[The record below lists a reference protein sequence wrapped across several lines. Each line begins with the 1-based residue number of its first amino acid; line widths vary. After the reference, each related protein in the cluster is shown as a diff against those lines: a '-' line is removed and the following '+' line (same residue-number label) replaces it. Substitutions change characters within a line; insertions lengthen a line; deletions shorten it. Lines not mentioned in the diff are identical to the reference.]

1 MSSPPKQDQGN
12 SYTGQ
17 SERFSTTSRGSLTQ
31 RRAERGVD
39 VPVSFTDLRRPSTSS
54 VSDAF
59 GFDNYVFGGV
69 SPVMGSSF
77 SAINEERYYFVP
89 TPYDQRPEFL
99 HRYSSLRSRYERE
112 RRGSRKSNRQ
122 NDQRQR
128 DGNHEYSD
136 LANQRDTETDESDIE
151 MPDDDLTG
159 MSPDDLT
166 GVGGSSTRSNVY
178 QGYGQNMSI
187 PPQLPLIKRE
197 SFSFSFEDTINNTNG
212 KADRDNNGSSSSNT
226 PVPPTAENPDKGKLW
241 LRSIQRSTDKR
252 DNNSKDQIFVR
263 RHGTYS
269 DSPIAFNPP
278 PWLREKDAMD
288 EIRNITSGIR
298 EQNMDVREQNRNSS
312 IENNM
317 DSFFSMAKKVAATP
331 PKPTP
336 NPINVPRPRK
346 FLLQT
351 AVFQVINSNT
361 VKDRYLFLFNDLL
374 FIAKPTMDESIMS
387 GPTSSNS
394 RNMSEDSMGIYSKYG
409 DNHHRYRFRPTQDS
423 LFQVKN
429 IVELSKVTLYVTR
442 DYEAEPVLQKTNADG
457 QVILPPPRKIH
468 PILASA
474 LRKFE
479 SDPDRAI
486 SYLMEKKILTEDPIS
501 IANFLFKTADLSRRQ
516 LGRYISN
523 PDNSN
528 VFHAFLD
535 CFRLQGMRLD
545 EALRTFL
552 ITFRLPS
559 KYDSLHYV
567 ISTFA
572 KKWHDTNQNVV
583 KFHEDMIVKVIFAM
597 LRLNSSIWHDRD
609 ADQDVFLFAMDR
621 REQKKEK
628 MATSSEQGDNKSGKS
643 QENIPTPAE
652 FLERWSI
659 YDQYNLV
666 PKEFMIEMYDSIR
679 EEKMETGW
687 DHKYQANADSNSN
700 NSAQDTGAQQEQE
713 LIISVLPHR
722 LPTRLTKGIPSSKIT
737 IYIPEPDPELQI
749 KLRGQDLVCEP
760 SVLDFSKS
768 RMQTFTITGSTLGR
782 TSLMFIKSGSRAGR
796 YVSPALPRTKAIV
809 VERSFMRHTFQIGFY
824 QTELKEPLFDP
835 SRRRSSAQ
843 SATQQSQGGGDN
855 QDGDQEANAR
865 RLEIQRTKRKYMFS
879 VESEDSLREWV
890 NQLRNLCGHVNREG
904 HHQISSKDTATKTP
918 EELVSLQVLKEAL
931 LADEAKRGIMGLR
944 NMNIDKRASLIS
956 AHGGDPLSPPSGSE
970 VGLAD
975 DERSKFLTSPNLL
988 SPDNSGGKSISA
1000 AAAANVVAKRG
1011 HEIVK
1016 LAVQNSLMPTML
1028 GFMKHSLEM
1037 S

>member
-1 MSSPPKQDQGN
+1 MREQKLDVQEQTRNN
-12 SYTGQ
+12 SVQ
-17 SERFSTTSRGSLTQ
+17 
-31 RRAERGVD
+31 
-39 VPVSFTDLRRPSTSS
+39 
-54 VSDAF
+54 
-59 GFDNYVFGGV
+59 
-69 SPVMGSSF
+69 
-77 SAINEERYYFVP
+77 
-89 TPYDQRPEFL
+89 
-99 HRYSSLRSRYERE
+99 
-112 RRGSRKSNRQ
+112 
-122 NDQRQR
+122 
-128 DGNHEYSD
+128 
-136 LANQRDTETDESDIE
+136 
-151 MPDDDLTG
+151 
-159 MSPDDLT
+159 
-166 GVGGSSTRSNVY
+166 SNV
-178 QGYGQNMSI
+178 
-187 PPQLPLIKRE
+187 
-197 SFSFSFEDTINNTNG
+197 
-212 KADRDNNGSSSSNT
+212 
-226 PVPPTAENPDKGKLW
+226 
-241 LRSIQRSTDKR
+241 
-252 DNNSKDQIFVR
+252 
-263 RHGTYS
+263 
-269 DSPIAFNPP
+269 
-278 PWLREKDAMD
+278 
-288 EIRNITSGIR
+288 
-298 EQNMDVREQNRNSS
+298 
-312 IENNM
+312 
-317 DSFFSMAKKVAATP
+317 DSFFSMAKKVAITP
-331 PKPTP
+331 LKPTP

-374 FIAKPTMDESIMS
+374 FIAKPIMDESIMS
-387 GPTSSNS
+387 GLTSSNS
-394 RNMSEDSMGIYSKYG
+394 RSMSEDSMGGHSKYS
-409 DNHHRYRFRPTQDS
+409 DNHRYRFRPTQDS

-442 DYEAEPVLQKTNADG
+442 DYEVEPVLLKSNADG
-457 QVILPPPRKIH
+457 QMVLPPPRKIH

-523 PDNSN
+523 PENSN

-545 EALRTFL
+545 EAVRTFL

-559 KYDSLHYV
+559 KYESLHYV
-567 ISTFA
+567 ITTFA
-572 KKWHDTNQNVV
+572 KKWHDTNQNVL

-597 LRLNSSIWHDRD
+597 LRLNSAIWHDRD
-609 ADQDVFLFAMDR
+609 VDQDVFLFAMDR

-628 MATSSEQGDNKSGKS
+628 LASGSEQSDNKSGMS
-643 QENIPTPAE
+643 QESIPTPAE

-666 PKEFMIEMYDSIR
+666 PKEFMVEMYDSIR

-687 DHKYQANADSNSN
+687 DHKYQPHANTMSN
-700 NSAQDTGAQQEQE
+700 NSTPDVAAQQEQE

-722 LPTRLTKGIPSSKIT
+722 LPTRLTKGVPSSKVT
-737 IYIPEPDPELQI
+737 IYIPEPDPDLQI
-749 KLRGQDLVCEP
+749 KLRGQDLVCQP
-760 SVLDFSKS
+760 SVLDFSRS

-824 QTELKEPLFDP
+824 HTEVKESLLDP

-843 SATQQSQGGGDN
+843 SPTQQSKGAGEN
-855 QDGDQEANAR
+855 QDDDRETNISR
-865 RLEIQRTKRKYMFS
+865 REIQRTKRKYMFS
-879 VESEDSLREWV
+879 VETEDSLREWV

-944 NMNIDKRASLIS
+944 SMTIDKRASLIS
-956 AHGGDPLSPPSGSE
+956 THGGDPLSPPSGSD
-970 VGLAD
+970 VGKAD
-975 DERSKFLTSPNLL
+975 DERSKFLSSPNLL
-988 SPDNSGGKSISA
+988 SVDSGSKSISA

-1028 GFMKHSLEM
+1028 GFLKQSLGKA
-1037 S
+1037 

>member
-12 SYTGQ
+12 SYAGP
-17 SERFSTTSRGSLTQ
+17 SDRSSGSSRGSFTQ

-59 GFDNYVFGGV
+59 GFDNYAFGGV

-77 SAINEERYYFVP
+77 SAINEERSYFAP
-89 TPYDQRPEFL
+89 SPYDQRPEYL
-99 HRYSSLRSRYERE
+99 QRYSSLRSRYERE
-112 RRGSRKSNRQ
+112 RRGSRKWTRQ
-122 NDQRQR
+122 SDQKPR
-128 DGNHEYSD
+128 DGVHEYSD
-136 LANQRDTETDESDIE
+136 LATQRDTETDESDIE

-159 MSPDDLT
+159 MSPDDI
-166 GVGGSSTRSNVY
+166 VGPNTRLS
-178 QGYGQNMSI
+178 QGYGQNLSI
-187 PPQLPLIKRE
+187 PPQLPLIKPE
-197 SFSFSFEDTINNTNG
+197 AFSFSFEDTLNSTKG
-212 KADRDNNGSSSSNT
+212 KMDKESIGSTSSS
-226 PVPPTAENPDKGKLW
+226 PPLFPTAEDPDKGKSW
-241 LRSIQRSTDKR
+241 LRPIQRPTDNKEVKW
-252 DNNSKDQIFVR
+252 KDHIFVR
-263 RHGTYS
+263 RPSTFS
-269 DSPIAFNPP
+269 ESPISNNPP
-278 PWLREKDAMD
+278 PWFRDKEALN
-288 EIRNITSGIR
+288 EIKNITSGLR
-298 EQNMDVREQNRNSS
+298 EQKLDVQEQSRSNSVQS
-312 IENNM
+312 NV
-317 DSFFSMAKKVAATP
+317 DSFFSLAKKVAVTP
-331 PKPTP
+331 SKPTP
-336 NPINVPRPRK
+336 NPINIPRPRK

-374 FIAKPTMDESIMS
+374 FIAKPIMDESIMS
-387 GPTSSNS
+387 GLTSSNS
-394 RNMSEDSMGIYSKYG
+394 RSMSEDSMGGHSKYS
-409 DNHHRYRFRPTQDS
+409 DNHRYRFRPTENS

-442 DYEAEPVLQKTNADG
+442 DYEVEPALLKTNADG
-457 QVILPPPRKIH
+457 QMVLPPPRKIH

-559 KYDSLHYV
+559 KYESLHYV

-583 KFHEDMIVKVIFAM
+583 KFHEDMIVKVILAM

-609 ADQDVFLFAMDR
+609 ADQDVFLFALDR

-628 MATSSEQGDNKSGKS
+628 MASGSEQSDNTSGRYGES
-643 QENIPTPAE
+643 IPTSTE
-652 FLERWSI
+652 FLERWGI

-666 PKEFMIEMYDSIR
+666 PKEFMVEMYDSIR
-679 EEKMETGW
+679 EEKLETGW
-687 DHKYQANADSNSN
+687 DHKYQPHTMSN
-700 NSAQDTGAQQEQE
+700 NSTLDVATQQEPE

-722 LPTRLTKGIPSSKIT
+722 LPTRLTKGVPSSKIT
-737 IYIPEPDPELQI
+737 IYIPEPDPDLQI
-749 KLRGQDLVCEP
+749 KLRGQDLVCQP
-760 SVLDFSKS
+760 SVLDFSRS

-782 TSLMFIKSGSRAGR
+782 TSLMFIKTGSRAGR

-824 QTELKEPLFDP
+824 HTEVKESLFDP

-843 SATQQSQGGGDN
+843 SPNQQSKEAGEN
-855 QDGDQEANAR
+855 QDGDRETNTSR
-865 RLEIQRTKRKYMFS
+865 REVQRTKRKYMFS

-944 NMNIDKRASLIS
+944 SMTIDKRASLIS
-956 AHGGDPLSPPSGSE
+956 THGGDPLSPPSGSD
-970 VGLAD
+970 VGIAD
-975 DERSKFLTSPNLL
+975 DERSKFLSSPNLL
-988 SPDNSGGKSISA
+988 SADSKSISA

-1028 GFMKHSLEM
+1028 GFMKQSLGKA
-1037 S
+1037 

>member
-1 MSSPPKQDQGN
+1 MREQKLDVQEQTRNN
-12 SYTGQ
+12 SVQ
-17 SERFSTTSRGSLTQ
+17 
-31 RRAERGVD
+31 
-39 VPVSFTDLRRPSTSS
+39 
-54 VSDAF
+54 
-59 GFDNYVFGGV
+59 
-69 SPVMGSSF
+69 
-77 SAINEERYYFVP
+77 
-89 TPYDQRPEFL
+89 
-99 HRYSSLRSRYERE
+99 
-112 RRGSRKSNRQ
+112 
-122 NDQRQR
+122 
-128 DGNHEYSD
+128 
-136 LANQRDTETDESDIE
+136 
-151 MPDDDLTG
+151 
-159 MSPDDLT
+159 
-166 GVGGSSTRSNVY
+166 SNV
-178 QGYGQNMSI
+178 
-187 PPQLPLIKRE
+187 
-197 SFSFSFEDTINNTNG
+197 
-212 KADRDNNGSSSSNT
+212 
-226 PVPPTAENPDKGKLW
+226 
-241 LRSIQRSTDKR
+241 
-252 DNNSKDQIFVR
+252 
-263 RHGTYS
+263 
-269 DSPIAFNPP
+269 
-278 PWLREKDAMD
+278 
-288 EIRNITSGIR
+288 
-298 EQNMDVREQNRNSS
+298 
-312 IENNM
+312 
-317 DSFFSMAKKVAATP
+317 DSFFSMAKKVAVTP
-331 PKPTP
+331 PKPSP

-361 VKDRYLFLFNDLL
+361 VKDRYLFLFNDLI
-374 FIAKPTMDESIMS
+374 FIAKPIMDESIMS
-387 GPTSSNS
+387 GLTSSNS
-394 RNMSEDSMGIYSKYG
+394 RSMSEDSVGGHSKYS
-409 DNHHRYRFRPTQDS
+409 DNHRYRFRPTQDS

-442 DYEAEPVLQKTNADG
+442 DYEVEPVLLKTNADG
-457 QVILPPPRKIH
+457 QMVLPPPRKIH

-486 SYLMEKKILTEDPIS
+486 SYLMEKKILTEDPVS

-559 KYDSLHYV
+559 KYESLLYV

-572 KKWHDTNQNVV
+572 KKWYDTNQNVV

-597 LRLNSSIWHDRD
+597 LRLNSAIWHDRD
-609 ADQDVFLFAMDR
+609 VDQDVFLFSMER

-628 MATSSEQGDNKSGKS
+628 SASGSEQTDNKSTMT
-643 QENIPTPAE
+643 QESIPTAAE

-666 PKEFMIEMYDSIR
+666 PKEFMVEMYDSIR

-687 DHKYQANADSNSN
+687 DHKYQPHANAMFN
-700 NSAQDTGAQQEQE
+700 NSTPDAAPQQEQE

-722 LPTRLTKGIPSSKIT
+722 LPTRLTKGVPSSKIT
-737 IYIPEPDPELQI
+737 IYIPEPDPDLQI
-749 KLRGQDLVCEP
+749 KLRGQDLVCQP
-760 SVLDFSKS
+760 SVLDFSRS

-824 QTELKEPLFDP
+824 QTEVKESFMDL

-843 SATQQSQGGGDN
+843 SPPQQSKGAGEN
-855 QDGDQEANAR
+855 QDGNREANISKR
-865 RLEIQRTKRKYMFS
+865 EVQRTKRKYMFS
-879 VESEDSLREWV
+879 VESEESLREWV

-944 NMNIDKRASLIS
+944 SMTIDKRASLIS
-956 AHGGDPLSPPSGSE
+956 AHGGDPLSPPSGSD
-970 VGLAD
+970 VVTAD
-975 DERSKFLTSPNLL
+975 DERSKFLSSSNLL
-988 SPDNSGGKSISA
+988 SADNSSKSISA

-1028 GFMKHSLEM
+1028 GFMKQSLEK

>member
-12 SYTGQ
+12 SYAGP
-17 SERFSTTSRGSLTQ
+17 SDRSSGSSRGSFSQ

-59 GFDNYVFGGV
+59 GFDNYAFGGV

-77 SAINEERYYFVP
+77 SAINEDRSYFAP
-89 TPYDQRPEFL
+89 SPYDQRPEYL
-99 HRYSSLRSRYERE
+99 QRYSSLRSRYERE
-112 RRGSRKSNRQ
+112 RRGSRKWTRQ
-122 NDQRQR
+122 SDQKPR
-128 DGNHEYSD
+128 DGVHEYSD
-136 LANQRDTETDESDIE
+136 LATQRDTETDESDIE

-159 MSPDDLT
+159 MSPDDI
-166 GVGGSSTRSNVY
+166 VGPNTRLS
-178 QGYGQNMSI
+178 QGYGQNLSI
-187 PPQLPLIKRE
+187 PPQLPLIKPE
-197 SFSFSFEDTINNTNG
+197 AFSFSFEDTLNNTKG
-212 KADRDNNGSSSSNT
+212 KMDRESTASISSN
-226 PVPPTAENPDKGKLW
+226 PPLFPTAEDPDKGKSSC
-241 LRSIQRSTDKR
+241 LRPIQRPTD
-252 DNNSKDQIFVR
+252 SKEVKWKDHIFVR
-263 RHGTYS
+263 RPSTFS
-269 DSPIAFNPP
+269 ESPISNNPP
-278 PWLREKDAMD
+278 PWFRDKDALN
-288 EIRNITSGIR
+288 EIKHITSGMR
-298 EQNMDVREQNRNSS
+298 EQKLDVQEQSRSNSVQS
-312 IENNM
+312 NV

-331 PKPTP
+331 PKATP
-336 NPINVPRPRK
+336 NPINVSRPRK

-374 FIAKPTMDESIMS
+374 FIAKPIMDESIMS
-387 GPTSSNS
+387 GLTSSNS
-394 RNMSEDSMGIYSKYG
+394 RSMSEDSMGGHSKYS
-409 DNHHRYRFRPTQDS
+409 DNHRYRFRPTENS

-442 DYEAEPVLQKTNADG
+442 DYEVEPVLLKTDADG
-457 QVILPPPRKIH
+457 QMVLPPPRKIH

-552 ITFRLPS
+552 VTFRLPS
-559 KYDSLHYV
+559 KYESLHYV

-583 KFHEDMIVKVIFAM
+583 KFHEDMIVKVILAM

-609 ADQDVFLFAMDR
+609 ADQDVFLFALDR

-628 MATSSEQGDNKSGKS
+628 MASGSEQTDNKSNLP
-643 QENIPTPAE
+643 QESIPTSAE

-666 PKEFMIEMYDSIR
+666 PKEFMVEMYDSIR
-679 EEKMETGW
+679 EEKLETGW
-687 DHKYQANADSNSN
+687 DHKYQPHANAM
-700 NSAQDTGAQQEQE
+700 
-713 LIISVLPHR
+713 
-722 LPTRLTKGIPSSKIT
+722 LTKGVPSSKVT
-737 IYIPEPDPELQI
+737 IYIPEPDPDLQI
-749 KLRGQDLVCEP
+749 KLRGQDLVCQP
-760 SVLDFSKS
+760 SILDFSTS

-782 TSLMFIKSGSRAGR
+782 TSLMFIKTGSRAGR

-824 QTELKEPLFDP
+824 QTEVKESLFDP
-835 SRRRSSAQ
+835 SRRQSSAQ
-843 SATQQSQGGGDN
+843 SPTQQSKGAGED
-855 QDGDQEANAR
+855 QDGDRETNVSR
-865 RLEIQRTKRKYMFS
+865 REIQRTKRKYMFS
-879 VESEDSLREWV
+879 VESEESLREWV

-944 NMNIDKRASLIS
+944 SMTIDKRASLIS
-956 AHGGDPLSPPSGSE
+956 AHGGDPLSPPSGSDA
-970 VGLAD
+970 GIAD
-975 DERSKFLTSPNLL
+975 DERSKFLSSSNLL
-988 SPDNSGGKSISA
+988 SADSGSKSMSA

-1028 GFMKHSLEM
+1028 GFMKQSLGRA
-1037 S
+1037 